1 MSSRCRASLRAAAL
15 LLLLGAAGAC
25 DRETRESRGQ
35 PLPETGPPVAPQQ
48 VAMRNA
54 APVPTA
60 SDPRA
65 AGYEGNAYHIA
76 QGYRY
81 FVWMNCNGCHAN
93 GGGGMGPPLMDDE
106 WRYGGSMEQIAA
118 TIVLGRPNGM
128 PSFRGRLNEQQ
139 LWQLAAF
146 VRSLSAQN
154 RQDALPGRTD
164 GPRNTEPQ
172 TLQEPRPVVETTVKN
187 DLAAEEAGDE

>member
-1 MSSRCRASLRAAAL
+1 MSSPCPISLRAAFVL
-15 LLLLGAAGAC
+15 LLAALPAC
-25 DRETRESRGQ
+25 DREERESRGQ
-35 PLPETGPPVAPQQ
+35 PLAETGPRVGPRAMTMMNGVA
-48 VAMRNA
+48 
-54 APVPTA
+54 VPTA
-60 SDPRA
+60 PDPRA
-65 AGYEGNAYHIA
+65 EGYHGNAYHIS

-118 TIVLGRPNGM
+118 TIIEGRPNGM
-128 PSFRGRLNEQQ
+128 PSFRGRVTEQQ
-139 LWQLAAF
+139 VWQLAAF

-172 TLQEPRPVVETTVKN
+172 TLQAPRPVVESSVAN
-187 DLAAEEAGDE
+187 DLATEEAKQE